1 MSSHHLRVSLTL
13 SLRLALSILLAA
25 PNLVLASASA
35 QSGQAKAERTKNC
48 QCQFDTNDY
57 EAFGTNGACGIAM
70 SNKSHTCEISFSG
83 TGGSPKV
90 LKDILGD
97 AAARNQLDM
106 APRIF
111 ERYVEYA
118 RTGDKKSLLD
128 PRFIQDSLVVLE
140 RAALFRDSAV
150 RAKLPVQAI
159 DNLFL
164 EFSRKESDRIAKAF
178 AGSTEPFTVPQGDDT
193 FSVGQG
199 YVELNFHDI
208 AKVRVVYFSE
218 EKR

>member
-1 MSSHHLRVSLTL
+1 MSSHHPGASITL
-13 SLRLALSILLAA
+13 ALHLALSILLAA
-25 PNLVLASASA
+25 PNLVVASPST
-35 QSGQAKAERTKNC
+35 QSEQAKAERTKNC
-48 QCQFDTNDY
+48 QCQFDTNNY
-57 EAFGTNGACGIAM
+57 EAFGTNAACGIAM

-83 TGGSPKV
+83 TGASPKV

-106 APRIF
+106 ASRIF

-140 RAALFRDSAV
+140 RAALFRESAV
-150 RAKLPVQAI
+150 RAKLPLQAI

-164 EFSRKESDRIAKAF
+164 EFSRKQSEQIAKAF
-178 AGSTEPFTVPQGDDT
+178 AGNTPPFTVPQGDDT
-193 FSVGQG
+193 FFVGEG
-199 YVELNFHDI
+199 YVELDFHKI
-208 AKVRVVYFSE
+208 TTVRVVYFSGQP
-218 EKR
+218 R